1 MEHPLIGNLDQL
13 TADELSSKVN
23 ELNNK
28 LNIAMRSGNGH
39 MCNQLRMAIETYQ
52 NKYQDVV
59 QQTYKKQIGDA
70 NFDDKISIKWTLDYS
85 MT

>member
-70 NFDDKISIKWTLDYS
+70 NFDDKINIKWTLDYS
-85 MT
+85 MI